1 MAYAIRLAG
10 TALGHYLVAVEQRG
24 GSGRSQCLVVSDD
37 PARARRWADP
47 AAARRFW
54 ADRGLPADMPFE
66 IDLVPEV
73 GAEVCD
79 FCSATDPVWTY
90 PARAFAV
97 TAYAWGSGGGWASCA
112 RCADLIERGAWAA
125 LAERA
130 VDANPRLRTGLVR
143 GAAARALAIEA
154 ARQLHALFRQA
165 RTGAPRRP
173 LRPD

>member
-10 TALGHYLVAVEQRG
+10 TPVGQYLVAVEPR
-24 GSGRSQCLVVSDD
+24 GSGRGRRLVVSGD

-54 ADRGLPADMPFE
+54 ADSGLPADVQFE
-66 IDLVPEV
+66 IDLLPEA

-79 FCSATDPVWTY
+79 FCSGEDPVWVY
-90 PARAFAV
+90 PARHFAV
-97 TAYAWGSGGGWASCA
+97 TAYAWGSSRGWAACA
-112 RCADLIERGAWAA
+112 PCADLVERGDWAT

-130 VDANPRLRTGLVR
+130 VEADPRLRAAVAGGS
-143 GAAARALAIEA
+143 GAHALAIEA